1 MPAGQLVLW
10 TMALGI
16 GQPID
21 LPPVAPPP
29 AAVGP
34 RVSVS
39 AAPGGYRITL
49 ARGPAELLRDALDGA
64 DEKQIAKA
72 LRDEA
77 KRRKDEKKDDPDGPS
92 TDNAATLELVAFL
105 VSTQLPAFKK
115 SLRENMGPHGVVIS
129 VAGLQAPKVQFRRP
143 RPRLERAAEA
153 LRNAMP
159 LLPEEAR
166 EAVEA
171 MRAVARTTPLVWK
184 VEPRS

>member
-1 MPAGQLVLW
+1 MGAGVVVWWTLGLGLGQPAG
-10 TMALGI
+10 
-16 GQPID
+16 
-21 LPPVAPPP
+21 LPEVAPPP
-29 AAVGP
+29 PAVGP
-34 RVSVS
+34 RVSVA

-77 KRRKDEKKDDPDGPS
+77 KKRKDDPDKPDA
-92 TDNAATLELVAFL
+92 DNAATLELVAFL

-129 VAGLQAPKVQFRRP
+129 IGGLQAPKVQFRRP
-143 RPRLERAAEA
+143 RPKLERAAEA

-166 EAVEA
+166 EVVEA
-171 MRAVARTTPLVWK
+171 LRAVARTTPLVWK
-184 VEPRS
+184 IEPRT

>member
-1 MPAGQLVLW
+1 MHAGQLILW
-10 TMALGI
+10 TMTLGF
-16 GQPID
+16 GQPD
-21 LPPVAPPP
+21 GPPEVAPPP
-29 AAVGP
+29 AAVGR
-34 RVSVS
+34 RVSVV
-39 AAPGGYRITL
+39 AAPGGYRITM

-77 KRRKDEKKDDPDGPS
+77 KRRKDDPDKPDA
-92 TDNAATLELVAFL
+92 DNTATLELVAFL

-115 SLRENMGPHGVVIS
+115 SLRDNMGPHGVVIS
-129 VAGLQAPKVQFRRP
+129 VGGLQAPKVQFRRP

-153 LRNAMP
+153 IRNAMP
-159 LLPEEAR
+159 LLPEEVR

-184 VEPRS
+184 VEPR